1 MTRKRKAKEVRYWI
15 TADRTKIPIP
25 ELKDS
30 HLLNI
35 VRMMERKMNNDGR
48 FTITVYS
55 GTPGDAYEDEYVY
68 KGLDALIQMDY
79 FPIIKEA
86 LDRKLISEDHVLRF
100 LTKHITIDIAYYAV
114 RSPAS
119 TSVKELVRKTILDI
133 IDRYA

>member
-1 MTRKRKAKEVRYWI
+1 MTHKRKTKEVRYWI

-25 ELKDS
+25 KLKDS

-35 VRMMERKMNNDGR
+35 IRWMERIMNESGV
-48 FTITVYS
+48 FETIEYS
-55 GTPGDAYEDEYVY
+55 GGCCDGYADEIRY